1 MTAVEPLR
9 EHVPQPTRRDQIV
22 ESARAEFRRTGLAG
36 TSLAAVA
43 DAAGVRRTHLYR
55 YFEDKADLVSAVVAA
70 EAAAINALRS
80 GELAGVHDFGEQV
93 VRSLELAVEL
103 VDSDPFWASLI
114 EPGNV
119 PYTAYAATQDPDLIA
134 SNVAYWT
141 PILETARARGAMNP
155 ALRDDDVMTWLLG
168 LQFLFLERR
177 EIFPTPDEVRRYAEQ
192 FVLPA
197 IVA

>member
-1 MTAVEPLR
+1 MTTLEPPR
-9 EHVPQPTRRDQIV
+9 ERAAEPTRREQIV
-22 ESARAEFRRTGLAG
+22 ASARTEFRRTGLAG

-70 EAAAINALRS
+70 EAAAINARRAA
-80 GELAGVHDFGEQV
+80 ELAGVDDFGQQIV
-93 VRSLELAVEL
+93 GSLELAVLL
-103 VDSDPFWASLI
+103 VDSDPFWASLV
-114 EPGNV
+114 EAGNV
-119 PYTAYAATQDPDLIA
+119 PYTAYAATRDPDLIA
-134 SNVAYWT
+134 SNVAYWQ
-141 PILETARARGAMNP
+141 PILETARARGSLNSS
-155 ALRDDDVMTWLLG
+155 LSDEDVMTWLLG

-177 EIFPTPDEVRRYAEQ
+177 EIFPTPAEVRRYVEL